1 MLAVIVLAH
10 GSRDPQWFG
19 PVEAV
24 AQAVSARLPAAQVSC
39 AYLELC
45 APTLP
50 EAAARLVAEGATRLR
65 VLPLFFGLGKHA
77 RQDMPLLAQELQQA
91 HPQVRFEWL
100 PTPTEQPSL
109 LALLA
114 ELAVAES
121 PP

>member
-1 MLAVIVLAH
+1 MLGVIVLAH

-19 PVEAV
+19 AIEVV
-24 AQAVSARLPAAQVSC
+24 AQAVAARAPQSPVRC

-45 APTLP
+45 GPSLP
-50 EAAARLVAEGATRLR
+50 EAAAELVAAGATTLR

-77 RQDMPLLAQELQQA
+77 RQDLPRLAEALQQA
-91 HPQVRFEWL
+91 HPSVRFEWL
-100 PTPTEQPSL
+100 PTPTEQPRL

-121 PP
+121 KP

>member
-1 MLAVIVLAH
+1 MLGVIVLAH

-19 PVEAV
+19 PIEAV
-24 AQAVSARLPAAQVSC
+24 AQAVATRMPTAPVRC
-39 AYLELC
+39 AYLEC
-45 APTLP
+45 TPMLP
-50 EAAARLVAEGATRLR
+50 ETAAELVAAGATTLR

-77 RQDMPLLAQELQQA
+77 RQDLPLLAEALQQA
-91 HPQVRFEWL
+91 HPGVRFEWL
-100 PTPTEQPSL
+100 PTPTEQPRL

>member
-1 MLAVIVLAH
+1 MLGVIVLAH

-19 PVEAV
+19 PIEAV
-24 AQAVSARLPAAQVSC
+24 AQAVAARAPQSPVRC

-45 APTLP
+45 GPSLP
-50 EAAARLVAEGATRLR
+50 EAAAELVAAGATTLR

-77 RQDMPLLAQELQQA
+77 RQDLPLLAEELQQS
-91 HPQVRFEWL
+91 HPAVRFEWL
-100 PTPTEQPSL
+100 PTPTEQPRL